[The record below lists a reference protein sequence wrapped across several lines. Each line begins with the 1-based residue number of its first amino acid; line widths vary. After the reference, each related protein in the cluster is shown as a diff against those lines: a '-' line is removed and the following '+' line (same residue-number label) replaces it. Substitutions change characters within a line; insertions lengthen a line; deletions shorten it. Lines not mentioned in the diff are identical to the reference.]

1 MPTIQDRIVGSGQML
16 WDRFVAFVPNF
27 LAAIILLIL
36 GWLVG
41 KLVAQLVKKVL
52 EAIQIDRLADRLGM
66 DRLSNQVGRKLSLSG
81 LGAWLVKWFVIIA
94 AFVAATDILN
104 LTQVS
109 DFLYQQVI
117 PYAGNVIV
125 AMAILLI
132 GIVGANFLSEVV
144 RGTVKAAGLHAASA
158 LAAITRWSIL
168 VFAVLAT
175 LTQLRIAPSF
185 LQTLFVGI
193 VAMIAL
199 AGGLAFGLGGQAHA
213 RKVLDDVESNLTR
226 RD

>member
-1 MPTIQDRIVGSGQML
+1 ML